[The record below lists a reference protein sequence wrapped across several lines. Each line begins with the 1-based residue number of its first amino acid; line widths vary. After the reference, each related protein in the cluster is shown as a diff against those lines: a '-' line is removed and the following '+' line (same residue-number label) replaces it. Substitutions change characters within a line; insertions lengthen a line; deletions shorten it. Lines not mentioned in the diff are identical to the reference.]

1 MDKVNRYD
9 GLLPLND
16 HTKLSLLIRE
26 IKNIYIRWKN
36 DLAQSG
42 HKASQSSVQIT
53 TCFSAVNLTLWCQ
66 FCVIAASF
74 WQNVCSIFDQN
85 TPF

>member
-9 GLLPLND
+9 GLLPLNE
-16 HTKLSLLIRE
+16 HTRLSLLIRE

-42 HKASQSSVQIT
+42 HKAS
-53 TCFSAVNLTLWCQ
+53 
-66 FCVIAASF
+66 
-74 WQNVCSIFDQN
+74 
-85 TPF
+85 